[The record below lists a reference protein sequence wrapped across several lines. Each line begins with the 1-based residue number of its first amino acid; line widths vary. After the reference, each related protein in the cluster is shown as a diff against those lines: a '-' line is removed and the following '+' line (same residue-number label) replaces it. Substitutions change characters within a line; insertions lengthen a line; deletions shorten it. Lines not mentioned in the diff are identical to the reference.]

1 MILSIMMPLWAA
13 AAETEEEAVQTQETV
28 AQDLPEEAAEE
39 TDPAQDLSEEESP
52 VQTLPEED
60 APEVPEENPEE
71 EDSASGVAL
80 WGHFAAGTCEV
91 YRRVP

>member
-52 VQTLPEED
+52 VPD
-60 APEVPEENPEE
+60 
-71 EDSASGVAL
+71 
-80 WGHFAAGTCEV
+80 AAGRGRPGGARGE
-91 YRRVP
+91 P